1 MKMSRITKKQRRKAT
16 RIILDCY
23 PKKEYMLNLN
33 ISSKTNGGLLKAK
46 ITQRKLT
53 LQKQLRYAISTD

>member
-1 MKMSRITKKQRRKAT
+1 
-16 RIILDCY
+16 
-23 PKKEYMLNLN
+23 MLNLN